1 MYKKNNIKFVA
12 NYENAILYDVMPNIS
27 NSLVNY
33 LVENIIKK
41 DDILV
46 DVGCGTGRLTKELL
60 RNGNLV
66 YGVEPDEDMIK
77 VCEDNLCK
85 YNNFHMIK
93 GCDSNTNL
101 PDNSVDCV
109 FVSQSLH
116 RFNTKLFQKECDR
129 ILKNK
134 RNICVM
140 WNRVHFGKP
149 IFKELLIALKSSY
162 PNYKSRYDEM
172 DEINGCIYEMDAN
185 LLDAKDLI
193 GKNMESK
200 FFKNYREYNHKEFR
214 DLVLSLGIFPL
225 DDNSHNS
232 KLLSSEI
239 DVEKFIKMIDK
250 IFYKYANRD
259 KIILPFESD
268 LHYLRG

>member
-33 LVENIIKK
+33 LFENIIKK
-41 DDILV
+41 EDILV

-93 GCDSNTNL
+93 GCDSNTKL

-116 RFNTKLFQKECDR
+116 RFNTKL
-129 ILKNK
+129 
-134 RNICVM
+134 
-140 WNRVHFGKP
+140 
-149 IFKELLIALKSSY
+149 
-162 PNYKSRYDEM
+162 
-172 DEINGCIYEMDAN
+172 
-185 LLDAKDLI
+185 
-193 GKNMESK
+193 
-200 FFKNYREYNHKEFR
+200 
-214 DLVLSLGIFPL
+214 
-225 DDNSHNS
+225 
-232 KLLSSEI
+232 
-239 DVEKFIKMIDK
+239 
-250 IFYKYANRD
+250 
-259 KIILPFESD
+259 
-268 LHYLRG
+268 